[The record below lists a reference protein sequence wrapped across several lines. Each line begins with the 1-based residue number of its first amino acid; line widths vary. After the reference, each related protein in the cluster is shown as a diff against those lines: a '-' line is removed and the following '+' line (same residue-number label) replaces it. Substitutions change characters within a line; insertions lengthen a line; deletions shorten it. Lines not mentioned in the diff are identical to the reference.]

1 MGILGNMRL
10 RERPGLKPGLSRSV
24 GMQQPEGRCS
34 LRNNTA
40 KGIVRFA
47 PLLRKDE
54 APGDQ
59 WIPIKRIQRT
69 EPQRMRIRAA

>member
-1 MGILGNMRL
+1 
-10 RERPGLKPGLSRSV
+10 
-24 GMQQPEGRCS
+24 MQQPEGCCS

-59 WIPIKRIQRT
+59 WIPIKRSQRT
-69 EPQRMRIRAA
+69 EPQRMPIRAA